1 MTTTTITLSDLN
13 KMLENVLELKG
24 VTIEGDIEIE
34 FEGGGTDQ
42 ELMQV
47 AGYEIVQIA
56 ARLNNIA
63 GMVCDAS
70 VHYYL

>member
-1 MTTTTITLSDLN
+1 MTTTTITPSDLN
-13 KMLENVLELKG
+13 KLLENVLELKG

-63 GMVCDAS
+63 GMV
-70 VHYYL
+70 V

>member
-1 MTTTTITLSDLN
+1 MTTTTITPSELN
-13 KMLENVLELKG
+13 KLLENVLELKG

-47 AGYEIVQIA
+47 AGYEIAQIA
-56 ARLNNIA
+56 AQLNNIA
-63 GMVCDAS
+63 GRV
-70 VHYYL
+70 V

>member
-34 FEGGGTDQ
+34 FEGGGGGQ

-47 AGYEIVQIA
+47 AGY
-56 ARLNNIA
+56 
-63 GMVCDAS
+63 
-70 VHYYL
+70 

>member
-1 MTTTTITLSDLN
+1 MTTTTITLSELN
-13 KMLENVLELKG
+13 KLLENVLELKG

-42 ELMQV
+42 EPMQV

-63 GMVCDAS
+63 GMV
-70 VHYYL
+70 V